1 MSPIEEV
8 HQRVLTEIPQLSCKQ
23 GVHLLRLVTY
33 LWIFKDVATNCT
45 VENWTDSLKPI
56 IFLAIILY
64 AVWNL
69 SAHSSE
75 NKTLMAG
82 SSNEFSSVNV
92 VSCNSSNELTQHLL
106 CASKD
111 KIKWFGEFES
121 LKEFLSKNLNLQ
133 GKWSSPGGKC
143 KLLQTKEISIRWYS
157 DRKSLNI
164 NGVGEN
170 VKRIKTELLSM
181 AKTANDI
188 ELNSEVES
196 QDESDEMNT
205 HVPTLPEAN
214 IQVQNLPETCD
225 EEDNIVCNDCRK
237 LSIDVAEVKFE
248 LALVWAKINALDQK
262 PCQCESL
269 KRENNLL
276 RKSNAFNQ
284 N

>member
-1 MSPIEEV
+1 
-8 HQRVLTEIPQLSCKQ
+8 
-23 GVHLLRLVTY
+23 
-33 LWIFKDVATNCT
+33 
-45 VENWTDSLKPI
+45 
-56 IFLAIILY
+56 
-64 AVWNL
+64 
-69 SAHSSE
+69 
-75 NKTLMAG
+75 MAG
-82 SSNEFSSVNV
+82 GLNEFSSANI
-92 VSCNSSNELTQHLL
+92 VSCNSSNELTQHLYLL

-276 RKSNAFNQ
+276 RKQVECLQSKLTDSQSSSRLEKSQDRLNIDEKTEVRNVLRIKFQHLQSCHFRVN
-284 N
+284 